1 MSLRSLLMPTVSQ
14 WWLSRQRLEALRRK
28 AEQKRVAQGLRH
40 TVHYFHQTDDPY
52 SALMVQSL
60 PRFMHR
66 YDVDIQ
72 AHVVNPPDAAAAPDR
87 ERLIAYSRKD
97 AQWLAKH
104 HGLAFHDIN
113 AQPSV
118 QDTQDTTARLV
129 HALAQGCFVAAA
141 EDLSRALW
149 QPLSQNH
156 APLAHAD
163 LTPWP
168 QASPAEARAHLA
180 ASDRLRQQWGHYAG
194 ATLYYAGEWYGGVD
208 RLHHLEQR
216 LQALDAARPGVTG
229 VMFAPDTATQWPHD
243 PSSLAPAVDFFFSLR
258 SPYSA
263 IAAQRLFTLANPA
276 GIQVNLRFVLP
287 MVMRGLPVPRH
298 KRQYISLD
306 AAREAHRLGV
316 PFGRINDPV
325 GRPTERGLAVMPLA
339 QSQGRGQAYV
349 LSFMQGVWA
358 EGVDAGSDKGLRL
371 ITDRAGLDWNA
382 VQHAL
387 DDPAWRQTAEIN
399 RTEMLDLGLWG
410 VPSFRFHNTAVW
422 GQDRLI
428 AIEEALREFT
438 TMAGH

>member
-1 MSLRSLLMPTVSQ
+1 MSVRSLLMPTLSQ

-28 AEQKRVAQGLRH
+28 AEHKRVAQGQRH

-52 SALMVQSL
+52 SALMAQSL
-60 PRFMHR
+60 QRFMDR
-66 YDVDIQ
+66 YEVDVH

-104 HGLAFHDIN
+104 HGLAFHDFHR
-113 AQPSV
+113 QPPV
-118 QDTQDTTARLV
+118 QITQATTARLV
-129 HALAQGCFVAAA
+129 HAVAQGNFVTASEA
-141 EDLSRALW
+141 LSQALW
-149 QPLSQNH
+149 HTLSQDST
-156 APLAHAD
+156 PLAHAD
-163 LTPWP
+163 LTTWP
-168 QASPAEARAHLA
+168 EASQTDVRAHLA
-180 ASDRLRQQWGHYAG
+180 ASDRLRQKWGHYAG

-216 LQALDAARPGVTG
+216 LQALGAARPGVTG
-229 VMFAPDTATQWPHD
+229 VLFAPDTATAWPQATH
-243 PSSLAPAVDFFFSLR
+243 SSVPAVDFFFSLR

-263 IAAQRLFTLANPA
+263 IAAQRLFALANPA

-287 MVMRGLPVPRH
+287 MVMRGLPVPRQ

-306 AAREAHRLGV
+306 AAREAHRLDV

-339 QSQGRGQAYV
+339 QSQGCGQFYV
-349 LSFMQGVWA
+349 LSFMQAVWA

-371 ITDRAGLDWNA
+371 ITERAGLNWDA
-382 VQHAL
+382 VQGAL

-410 VPSFRFHNTAVW
+410 VPSFRFQNTAVW

-438 TMAGH
+438 TLAGH